1 MRACRAYKGVYKVYR
16 NPRRTTLRNQYEIR
30 RNPWENHRNIRKPY
44 ERNSFRKHIVVDTN
58 KTNHGGKGCQLR
70 KEISLNLAS
79 ETASEG
85 FRKTCLHFWSFPP
98 GFGTYGFAWLSYAF
112 IRFSYGSTWF
122 AYGATWISHDS
133 VWLLYGFVSH
143 SFPKVTCGVPMLS

>member
-30 RNPWENHRNIRKPY
+30 RNPWENHRNIGNPY
-44 ERNSFRKHIVVDTN
+44 ERNSFRKHLFVDTN

-85 FRKTCLHFWSFPP
+85 FRKTAYIFGISRPALAPMASH
-98 GFGTYGFAWLSYAF
+98 GF
-112 IRFSYGSTWF
+112 
-122 AYGATWISHDS
+122 
-133 VWLLYGFVSH
+133 
-143 SFPKVTCGVPMLS
+143 PMLSYGFPMVPHDLLMVPHGFPMILYGCCMGSFHIAFLR